1 LAQALSWTATWAI
14 RVDVGRGYAV
24 FGSTGA
30 LVFAAITGLAIY
42 VCSAAGPANLEPANG
57 ATNQRKG
64 QLRMT
69 DNGELH
75 VVFGTGP
82 VGMSVMETLMQ
93 TSGRRIRLVN
103 RSGKASVPDGIEVL
117 GGDATD
123 EAFARE
129 ASEGASVVYFA
140 LNPPYDKWPEL
151 FPPLQAG
158 VLGGAASAG
167 AKLVAMENLYMYGP
181 TDGRPLT
188 EDLPYAPNTR
198 KGAVR
203 ARMSEQLIEAHRSG
217 RVRVAIG
224 RASDYFGPR
233 VLVSS
238 AGEQVFGRAVR
249 GKSAQVAGDPDQPHT
264 YTYAPDVG
272 RGLIILG
279 EREEALGQAWHLPSP
294 ETVTTRRFVEM
305 IFEEV
310 GKPARVQAAP
320 KILLRAMGL
329 FNPGMREIIE
339 MLYEFEEPFVV
350 DHSKFEQA
358 FGEHV
363 TPLSEAIQRTVR
375 WYREQ

>member
-1 LAQALSWTATWAI
+1 
-14 RVDVGRGYAV
+14 
-24 FGSTGA
+24 
-30 LVFAAITGLAIY
+30 
-42 VCSAAGPANLEPANG
+42 
-57 ATNQRKG
+57 
-64 QLRMT
+64 MT

-82 VGMSVMETLMQ
+82 VGLAVTDELLQ
-93 TSGRRIRLVN
+93 RGRRVRMVN
-103 RSGKASVPDGIEVL
+103 RSGRASVPDGVEVA

-123 EAFARE
+123 EAFTRE
-129 ASEGASVVYFA
+129 ASAGASIVYFA
-140 LNPPYDKWPEL
+140 LNPPYTQWPEL

-158 VLGGAASAG
+158 VIEGAASAG

-188 EDLPYAPNTR
+188 EDLPYAANTR
-198 KGAVR
+198 KGTVR
-203 ARMSEQLIEAHRSG
+203 AMMSQELMEAHTSG

-224 RASDYFGPR
+224 RASDFFGPR
-233 VLVSS
+233 VLTSA
-238 AGEQVFGRAVR
+238 AGEQVFGRAVQ

-264 YTYAPDVG
+264 YTYAPDIG
-272 RGLIILG
+272 KGLVVLG

-294 ETVTTRRFVEM
+294 ETLTTREFVEM

-320 KILLRAMGL
+320 KILLRAIGL
-329 FNPGMREIIE
+329 FNPAIRETIE

-358 FGEHV
+358 FGEHA
-363 TPLSEAIQRTVR
+363 TPLKEAIGDTVR
-375 WYREQ
+375 WYRSERQAGDIQPAA

>member
-1 LAQALSWTATWAI
+1 
-14 RVDVGRGYAV
+14 
-24 FGSTGA
+24 
-30 LVFAAITGLAIY
+30 
-42 VCSAAGPANLEPANG
+42 
-57 ATNQRKG
+57 
-64 QLRMT
+64 MT

-75 VVFGTGP
+75 VVFGTGA
-82 VGMSVMETLMQ
+82 VGMSVMDELMQ
-93 TSGRRIRLVN
+93 RGRRRVRMVN
-103 RSGKASVPDGIEVL
+103 RSGGASVPEGMEVV

-123 EAFARE
+123 EIFARE
-129 ASEGASVVYFA
+129 VSEGASVVYFA

-158 VLGGAASAG
+158 VLEGAASAG

-181 TDGRPLT
+181 TEGRPLT

-198 KGAVR
+198 KGRVR
-203 ARMSEQLIEAHRSG
+203 ARMSEELMEAHSSG

-233 VLVSS
+233 VLVSA
-238 AGEQVFGRAVR
+238 AGEQVFGRAVQ
-249 GKSAQVAGDPDQPHT
+249 GKSAQVAGDPNQPHT

-294 ETVTTRRFVEM
+294 ETLTTREFVEL
-305 IFEEV
+305 IFEDV
-310 GKPARVQAAP
+310 GKPARIQAAP
-320 KILLRAMGL
+320 KILLRAIGL
-329 FNPGMREIIE
+329 FNPGIREMIE

-358 FGEHV
+358 FGEQA
-363 TPLSEAIQRTVR
+363 TPLKEAIQRTVR
-375 WYREQ
+375 WYRIKRPAGDIRPAA